1 MLPLYALNL
10 MNIRLQFAAFAKGMK
25 PQDIINFIF
34 FPVVNEGCRVVKERI
49 VDKASDLDVASVMAM
64 GFPAARGGLIFWGD
78 FVGAKN
84 ICSELEKYAA
94 ALPTVASFF
103 KPCDYLKQCAA
114 SGSTLADGPGAR
126 ARL

>member
-1 MLPLYALNL
+1 
-10 MNIRLQFAAFAKGMK
+10 MK

-34 FPVVNEGCRVVKERI
+34 FPVVNEGCRVVKEKI
-49 VDKASDLDVASVMAM
+49 VDKASDLDVASVLAM

-78 FVGAKN
+78 FVGAEK
-84 ICSELEKYAA
+84 ICSELEKFAS
-94 ALPTVASFF
+94 ALPSMAGFF

-114 SGSTLADGPGAR
+114 TGSKLENGPGAV